1 MGAIGIGPF
10 EDDDAA
16 DWAADL
22 IASGSVD
29 TVAETLLALLFEGN
43 ELLEAPECARAIAAA
58 EVVAALSGRGS
69 DDLPGEIRR
78 WAEARLGA
86 ADAGLVATAAKAI
99 DAVMTES
106 ELQALW
112 EESDQYAAW
121 RERMTDLSRRL
132 K

>member
-10 EDDDAA
+10 DDDDAA

-29 TVAETLLALLFEGN
+29 SVSEALLALLFEGN
-43 ELLEAPECARAIAAA
+43 ESLQAPECSRAIAAA

-69 DDLPGEIRR
+69 DDLPEEIRR
-78 WAEARLGA
+78 WADARLGA

-99 DAVMTES
+99 EVVMTDS

-112 EESDQYAAW
+112 EESDRYAEW